1 MDASKPLLEKFE
13 VFISKN
19 VFVEIHAAYQWKPKH
34 SLTCK
39 AFGHTPSKKKRVENA
54 DKAIANATNPCNN
67 KKLEHWD
74 MPNVIPRTGN
84 SELGRGEI
92 INVVQVATSSS
103 QEQEN
108 PKDAAS
114 IDSVVATIN
123 KY

>member
-1 MDASKPLLEKFE
+1 MDASKPLLDKFE

-19 VFVEIHAAYQWKPKH
+19 VFVEINAAYPWKKK

-39 AFGHTPSKKKRVENA
+39 AFGHTPSAKNRVENA

-84 SELGRGEI
+84 SELGSGEI

-108 PKDAAS
+108 PKD
-114 IDSVVATIN
+114 

>member
-1 MDASKPLLEKFE
+1 MKK
-13 VFISKN
+13 K
-19 VFVEIHAAYQWKPKH
+19 

-39 AFGHTPSKKKRVENA
+39 AFGHTPSPKNRVENA

-84 SELGRGEI
+84 LELGSGEI

-114 IDSVVATIN
+114 IDSVVATII